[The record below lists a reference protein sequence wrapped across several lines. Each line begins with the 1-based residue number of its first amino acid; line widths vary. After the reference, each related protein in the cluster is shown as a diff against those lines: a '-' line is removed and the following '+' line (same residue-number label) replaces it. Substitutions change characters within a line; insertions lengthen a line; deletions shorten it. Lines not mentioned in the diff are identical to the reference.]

1 MSLTHL
7 LAALPEPLFSEYDL
21 IKVLGV
27 GAYAVVYKVKSRKTN
42 EDYAL
47 KVVEKEPMR
56 VRLMLPQLWRE
67 VAIVEEHSGTPHIVP
82 LREVTETASHFFL
95 RFDLCK
101 ESLEDVSNRRGPME
115 EEEALRWLRQACL
128 GVKELH
134 ASDTIHRDLKPSNF
148 LVDSEGMLCICDFG
162 FACRVSDELSGF
174 TGTPCYSSP
183 ETCQEGD
190 KHTKKVDTYGL
201 GASLQHFLLGR
212 LPKGPGDIPKGLSTA
227 TRDLL
232 EEMLSPDP
240 EDRPSI
246 DELLESPQLGE
257 SLFTQWF
264 SQWQII
270 LQGFSGH

>member
-21 IKVLGV
+21 VKVLGV
-27 GAYAVVYKVKSRKTN
+27 GAYAVVYQVKHRRTQ

-56 VRLMLPQLWRE
+56 VRLMLPQLRRE

-82 LREVTETASHFFL
+82 LLEVTETQSHFFL
-95 RFDLCK
+95 RFELCK
-101 ESLEDVSNRRGPME
+101 ESLEDVSNRMGPME

-134 ASDTIHRDLKPSNF
+134 SNDVIHRDLKPSNF
-148 LVDSEGMLCICDFG
+148 LVDSDGMLCICDFG
-162 FACRVSDELSGF
+162 FACREDDNLSGF

-183 ETCQEGD
+183 ETSREGER
-190 KHTKKVDTYGL
+190 HTKKVDTYGL
-201 GASLQHFLLGR
+201 GTSLQHFLLGR
-212 LPKGPGDIPKGLSTA
+212 LPKGPRDIPKGLSTA

-246 DELLESPQLGE
+246 EELLESPQLGE
-257 SLFTQWF
+257 SLFTQWL
-264 SQWQII
+264 SQWHII